1 MLFGTSNREECSA
14 DYTAHRLKSVPR
26 MAWVTLARRREV
38 FARWESAE
46 SEAGVTA
53 WACNEKGQDAVE
65 LVLAFEGAR
74 VVCLPTSDV
83 HWLFNPEY
91 SVEFSSGFVGTNPE
105 MKTRREELHCINS
118 HVFLPHCWRHRLL
131 WGL

>member
-1 MLFGTSNREECSA
+1 
-14 DYTAHRLKSVPR
+14 
-26 MAWVTLARRREV
+26 LARRIGKSVARITPLTEV
-38 FARWESAE
+38 CATDSVGDACETTRDFARWESAE

-83 HWLFNPEY
+83 HWLFN
-91 SVEFSSGFVGTNPE
+91 
-105 MKTRREELHCINS
+105 L
-118 HVFLPHCWRHRLL
+118 
-131 WGL
+131 